1 MFPRP
6 NPEPKAE
13 KKSAAP
19 APASTAAP
27 VSDASVPHSPT
38 SPSLE
43 REPSHEPA
51 VPEFNATAFNI
62 KPVST
67 VMKALAAGLFPRGAT
82 DVVQLLLQT
91 PLDRAAV
98 GDLLGDGSPFCNELR
113 QHYVCPPLLARTF
126 TLLDPFNVAIL
137 CR

>member
-6 NPEPKAE
+6 DPAPKAE

-19 APASTAAP
+19 SPASAKAP
-27 VSDASVPHSPT
+27 VSDASSPHSPT
-38 SPSLE
+38 SLE
-43 REPSHEPA
+43 RESSHEAA